1 MPSKKPARMSPIM
14 RDGRALP
21 AAFAAHT
28 PEIIKMTIRKL
39 LGTLYFQVI
48 VAIILGVLIGNY
60 WPAIGIDLK
69 PLGDGFI
76 KLIKMI
82 IGPIIFCTVV
92 GGITS
97 MHDVKQVGRVGGKA
111 LLYFEVVSSIALVLG
126 LLAAHALHPG
136 AGFNVDVNTLDAKAI
151 AGFVSDAA
159 HGEGVSGF
167 LLHAIPATF
176 FDAFAKGEILPVL
189 LVSVMFGI
197 ALVMVGEKGRP
208 LVAVVG
214 QASEVFFRIVGMI
227 SRVAPIGAFGAI
239 AFTVGKYGLASLL
252 PLLKLIG
259 TFYLTAFLFVAC
271 VLGSIARYT
280 GFSIFRLMGYIK
292 SELMIVLGTSSSES
306 ALPQLMQKLE
316 SLGCSKGV
324 VGIVVPTGYTF
335 NLDGTNIYMTLAVL
349 FLAQATNIDLSLEQ
363 QLTLLAVAM
372 LTSKGAG
379 AVVGAGF
386 VALAASLAV
395 VPTVPVAAMVL
406 ILGVDRFMAECR
418 SLTNI
423 IGNAVAAL
431 VVASWEGQL
440 DREKM
445 APIALRCGRK
455 AAVEVVKQG

>member
-1 MPSKKPARMSPIM
+1 MPKNR
-14 RDGRALP
+14 L
-21 AAFAAHT
+21 
-28 PEIIKMTIRKL
+28 EIIKMTIRKL
-39 LGTLYFQVI
+39 LGTLYVQ
-48 VAIILGVLIGNY
+48 VLIAITMGIVIGHY
-60 WPAIGIDLK
+60 WPQIGIDLK

-92 GGITS
+92 SGITS
-97 MHDVKQVGRVGGKA
+97 MHDVKLVGRVGGKA
-111 LLYFEVVSSIALVLG
+111 LLYFEVVSSIALLIG

-136 AGFNVDVNTLDAKAI
+136 AGFNIDVKTLDTSAI
-151 AGFVSDAA
+151 AGFVGQAQ
-159 HGEGVSGF
+159 HGEGVTGF
-167 LLHAIPATF
+167 LLHVIPTTF
-176 FDAFAKGEILPVL
+176 FEAFSQGEILPVL
-189 LVSVMFGI
+189 FVSVLFGI

-208 LVAVVG
+208 LVG
-214 QASEVFFRIVGMI
+214 IINQASEVFFRIVGII

-239 AFTVGKYGLASLL
+239 AFTIGKYGLGSLL

-259 TFYLTAFLFVAC
+259 TFYLTAFIFVVC
-271 VLGSIARYT
+271 VLGSIARYA
-280 GFSIFRLMGYIK
+280 GFSIFKLLAYIK
-292 SELMIVLGTSSSES
+292 AELLIVLGTSSSES
-306 ALPQLMQKLE
+306 ALPQLIQKLE
-316 SLGCSKGV
+316 SLGASKGV

-349 FLAQATNIDLSLEQ
+349 FLAQATNIDLTLEQ

-431 VVASWEGQL
+431 VVAAWEGEL
-440 DREKM
+440 DRSKM
-445 APIALRCGRK
+445 APIALKRGRHAR
-455 AAVEVVKQG
+455 AAANVTAE

>member
-1 MPSKKPARMSPIM
+1 
-14 RDGRALP
+14 
-21 AAFAAHT
+21 
-28 PEIIKMTIRKL
+28 MTIRKL
-39 LGTLYFQVI
+39 LGTLYIQVLI
-48 VAIILGVLIGNY
+48 AIALGVLIGHQ
-60 WPAIGIDLK
+60 WPQIGIDLK

-92 GGITS
+92 SGITS

-111 LLYFEVVSSIALVLG
+111 LLYFEVVSTIALLIG
-126 LLAAHALHPG
+126 ILAAHLLHPG
-136 AGFNVDVNTLDAKAI
+136 VGFNIDVKTLDSSAI
-151 AGFVSDAA
+151 AGFVGQAE
-159 HGEGVSGF
+159 HGEGITGF
-167 LLHAIPATF
+167 LLHVIPATF
-176 FDAFAKGEILPVL
+176 IDAFSKGEILPVL
-189 LVSVMFGI
+189 FVSVLFGVG
-197 ALVMVGEKGRP
+197 LVMVGEKGRP
-208 LVAVVG
+208 WVG
-214 QASEVFFRIVGMI
+214 VINQASEVFFRIVGII

-239 AFTVGKYGLASLL
+239 AFTIGKYGVGSLL
-252 PLLKLIG
+252 PLLKLVG
-259 TFYLTAFLFVAC
+259 TFYVTAFFFIAV
-271 VLGSIARYT
+271 VLGSIARYA
-280 GFSIFRLMGYIK
+280 GFSIFKLMGYIK
-292 SELMIVLGTSSSES
+292 SELLIVLGTSSSES
-306 ALPQLMQKLE
+306 ALPQLIQKLE
-316 SLGCSKGV
+316 SLGASKGV

-349 FLAQATNIDLSLEQ
+349 FLAQATNIHLPLEQ

-431 VVASWEGQL
+431 VVAAWEGEL

-445 APIALRCGRK
+445 APIALKRGCHAR
-455 AAVEVVKQG
+455 AAEAAAQAKMAAE

>member
-1 MPSKKPARMSPIM
+1 
-14 RDGRALP
+14 
-21 AAFAAHT
+21 
-28 PEIIKMTIRKL
+28 MTIRKL
-39 LGTLYFQVI
+39 LGTLYVQVI
-48 VAIILGVLIGNY
+48 IAIVLGVLIGNH
-60 WPAIGIDLK
+60 WPQTGIDLK

-92 GGITS
+92 SGITN

-111 LLYFEVVSSIALVLG
+111 LLYFEIVSTLALAIG

-136 AGFNVDVNTLDAKAI
+136 SGFNVDVKTLDTSAI
-151 AGFVSDAA
+151 ANFVGQAQ
-159 HGEGVSGF
+159 HGEGVIGF
-167 LLHAIPATF
+167 LLHVIPTTF
-176 FDAFAKGEILPVL
+176 FDAFTQGEILPVL
-189 LVSVMFGI
+189 FVSILFGL

-208 LVAVVG
+208 LVAVIH

-227 SRVAPIGAFGAI
+227 ARVAPIGAFGAI
-239 AFTVGKYGLASLL
+239 AFTIGKYGLGSLL
-252 PLLKLIG
+252 PLMKLVG
-259 TFYLTAFLFVAC
+259 TFYLTAFIFITC
-271 VLGSIARYT
+271 VLGSIARYA
-280 GFSIFRLMGYIK
+280 GFSIFRLLGYIK
-292 SELMIVLGTSSSES
+292 SELLIVLGTSSSES
-306 ALPQLMQKLE
+306 ALPQLIQKLE

-349 FLAQATNIDLSLEQ
+349 FLAQATNIDLTLEQ
-363 QLTLLAVAM
+363 QLTLLAVTM

-423 IGNAVAAL
+423 IGNAVATL
-431 VVASWEGQL
+431 VVAAWEGEL
-440 DREKM
+440 DRSKM
-445 APIALRCGRK
+445 APIALKRGRK
-455 AAVEVVKQG
+455 ALAAQAEADAKVTP

>member
-1 MPSKKPARMSPIM
+1 
-14 RDGRALP
+14 
-21 AAFAAHT
+21 
-28 PEIIKMTIRKL
+28 MTIRKL
-39 LGTLYFQVI
+39 LGTLYFQVV
-48 VAIILGVLIGNY
+48 VAIALGVWIGNY
-60 WPAIGIDLK
+60 WPAVGVDLK

-92 GGITS
+92 SGITS

-111 LLYFEVVSSIALVLG
+111 LLYFEVVSSFALVLG
-126 LLAAHALHPG
+126 LLAAHVLQPG
-136 AGFNVDVNTLDAKAI
+136 AGFNIDVKTLDSKAI

-159 HGEGVSGF
+159 HGEGVAGF

-189 LVSVMFGI
+189 LVSILFGI
-197 ALVMVGEKGRP
+197 GLVMVGEKGRP

-259 TFYLTAFLFVAC
+259 TFYLTAFLFVVC

-280 GFSIFRLMGYIK
+280 GFSIFRLLGYIK

-349 FLAQATNIDLSLEQ
+349 FLAQATNIDLTLEQ

-445 APIALRCGRK
+445 APIALKRGRK
-455 AAVEVVKQG
+455 AAVVEAIKQQG

>member
-1 MPSKKPARMSPIM
+1 
-14 RDGRALP
+14 
-21 AAFAAHT
+21 
-28 PEIIKMTIRKL
+28 MTIRKL
-39 LGTLYFQVI
+39 LGTLYIQVLI
-48 VAIILGVLIGNY
+48 AIALGVLIGHQ
-60 WPAIGIDLK
+60 WPQIGIDLK

-92 GGITS
+92 SGITS

-111 LLYFEVVSSIALVLG
+111 LLYFEVVSTIALLIG
-126 LLAAHALHPG
+126 ILAAHLLQPG
-136 AGFNVDVNTLDAKAI
+136 VGFNIDVKTLDSSAI
-151 AGFVSDAA
+151 AGFVGQAE
-159 HGEGVSGF
+159 HGEGITGF
-167 LLHAIPATF
+167 LLHVIPATF
-176 FDAFAKGEILPVL
+176 FDAFSKGEILPVL
-189 LVSVMFGI
+189 FVSVLFGVG
-197 ALVMVGEKGRP
+197 LVMVGEKARP
-208 LVAVVG
+208 LVGVIN
-214 QASEVFFRIVGMI
+214 QASEVFFRIVGII

-239 AFTVGKYGLASLL
+239 AFTIGKYGVGSLL
-252 PLLKLIG
+252 PLLKLVG
-259 TFYLTAFLFVAC
+259 TFYVTAFFFIAV
-271 VLGSIARYT
+271 VLGSIARNA
-280 GFSIFRLMGYIK
+280 GFSIFKLMGYIK
-292 SELMIVLGTSSSES
+292 SELLIVLGTSSSES
-306 ALPQLMQKLE
+306 ALPQLIQKLE
-316 SLGCSKGV
+316 SLGASKGV

-349 FLAQATNIDLSLEQ
+349 FLAQATNIHLPLEQ

-431 VVASWEGQL
+431 VVAAWEGEL
-440 DREKM
+440 DRDKM
-445 APIALRCGRK
+445 APIALKRGRHARATE
-455 AAVEVVKQG
+455 AAAQAKVAAE

>member
-1 MPSKKPARMSPIM
+1 
-14 RDGRALP
+14 
-21 AAFAAHT
+21 
-28 PEIIKMTIRKL
+28 MTIKKL
-39 LGTLYFQVI
+39 LGTLYVQVLI
-48 VAIILGVLIGNY
+48 AIALGVLIGHQ
-60 WPAIGIDLK
+60 WPQVGIDLK

-92 GGITS
+92 SGITS

-111 LLYFEVVSSIALVLG
+111 LLYFEIVSSIALLIG
-126 LLAAHALHPG
+126 ILSAHLLHPG
-136 AGFNVDVNTLDAKAI
+136 VGFNIDVKTLDGSAI
-151 AGFVSDAA
+151 AGFVGQAQ
-159 HGEGVSGF
+159 HGEGVTGF
-167 LLHAIPATF
+167 LLNVIPGTF

-189 LVSVMFGI
+189 FISVLFGLG
-197 ALVMVGEKGRP
+197 LVMVGEKARP
-208 LVAVVG
+208 LVGVIN

-239 AFTVGKYGLASLL
+239 AFTIGKYGVGSLL
-252 PLLKLIG
+252 PLLKLVG
-259 TFYLTAFLFVAC
+259 TFYITAFFFVAV
-271 VLGSIARYT
+271 VLGGISRYA
-280 GFSIFRLMGYIK
+280 GFSIFKLMGYIK
-292 SELMIVLGTSSSES
+292 SELLIVLGTSSSES
-306 ALPQLMQKLE
+306 ALPQLIQKIE
-316 SLGCSKGV
+316 SLGASKGV

-349 FLAQATNIDLSLEQ
+349 FLAQATNTPLPLEQ

-431 VVASWEGQL
+431 VVAAWEGEL

-445 APIALRCGRK
+445 APIALKRGRHAR
-455 AAVEVVKQG
+455 AAQAAQAAQAKIAAE

>member
-1 MPSKKPARMSPIM
+1 
-14 RDGRALP
+14 
-21 AAFAAHT
+21 
-28 PEIIKMTIRKL
+28 MTIRKL
-39 LGTLYFQVI
+39 LGTLYIQVLI
-48 VAIILGVLIGNY
+48 AIALGVLIGHQ
-60 WPAIGIDLK
+60 WPQIGIDLK

-92 GGITS
+92 SGITS

-111 LLYFEVVSSIALVLG
+111 LLYFEVVSTIALLIG
-126 LLAAHALHPG
+126 ILAAHLLQPG
-136 AGFNVDVNTLDAKAI
+136 VGFNIDVKTLDSSAI
-151 AGFVSDAA
+151 AGFVGQAE
-159 HGEGVSGF
+159 HGEGITGF
-167 LLHAIPATF
+167 LLHVIPATF
-176 FDAFAKGEILPVL
+176 FDAFSKGEILPVL
-189 LVSVMFGI
+189 FVSVLFGVG
-197 ALVMVGEKGRP
+197 LVMVGEKARP
-208 LVAVVG
+208 LVGVIN
-214 QASEVFFRIVGMI
+214 QASEVFFRIVGII

-239 AFTVGKYGLASLL
+239 AFTIGKYGVGSLL
-252 PLLKLIG
+252 PLLKLVG
-259 TFYLTAFLFVAC
+259 TFYVTAFFFIAV
-271 VLGSIARYT
+271 VLGSIARNA
-280 GFSIFRLMGYIK
+280 GFSIFKLMGYIK
-292 SELMIVLGTSSSES
+292 SELLIVLGTSSSES
-306 ALPQLMQKLE
+306 ALPQLIQKLE
-316 SLGCSKGV
+316 SLGASKGV

-349 FLAQATNIDLSLEQ
+349 FLAQATNIHLPLEQ

-431 VVASWEGQL
+431 VVAAWEGEL

-445 APIALRCGRK
+445 APIALKRGRHAR
-455 AAVEVVKQG
+455 AAETAAQAKVATE

>member
-1 MPSKKPARMSPIM
+1 MACDGFCLPKKTI
-14 RDGRALP
+14 
-21 AAFAAHT
+21 
-28 PEIIKMTIRKL
+28 EIITMTIKKL
-39 LGTLYFQVI
+39 LGTLYVQVLI
-48 VAIILGVLIGNY
+48 AIALGVLIGHQ
-60 WPAIGIDLK
+60 WPQVGIDLK

-92 GGITS
+92 SGITS

-111 LLYFEVVSSIALVLG
+111 LLYFEIVSSIALLIG
-126 LLAAHALHPG
+126 ILSAHLLHPG
-136 AGFNVDVNTLDAKAI
+136 VGFNIDVKTLDGSAI
-151 AGFVSDAA
+151 AGFVGQAQ
-159 HGEGVSGF
+159 HGEGVTGF
-167 LLHAIPATF
+167 LLNVIPGTF

-189 LVSVMFGI
+189 FISVLFGLG
-197 ALVMVGEKGRP
+197 LVMVGEKARP
-208 LVAVVG
+208 LVGVIN

-239 AFTVGKYGLASLL
+239 AFTIGKYGVGSLL
-252 PLLKLIG
+252 PLLKLVG
-259 TFYLTAFLFVAC
+259 TFYITAFFFVAV
-271 VLGSIARYT
+271 VLGGISRYA
-280 GFSIFRLMGYIK
+280 GFSIFKLMGYIK
-292 SELMIVLGTSSSES
+292 SELLIVLGTSSSES
-306 ALPQLMQKLE
+306 ALPQLIQKIE
-316 SLGCSKGV
+316 SLGASKGV

-349 FLAQATNIDLSLEQ
+349 FLAQATNTPLPLEQ

-431 VVASWEGQL
+431 VVAAWEGEL

-445 APIALRCGRK
+445 APIALKRGRHAR
-455 AAVEVVKQG
+455 AAQAAQAAQAKIAAE

>member
-1 MPSKKPARMSPIM
+1 
-14 RDGRALP
+14 
-21 AAFAAHT
+21 
-28 PEIIKMTIRKL
+28 MTIRKL
-39 LGTLYFQVI
+39 LGTLYVQVI
-48 VAIILGVLIGNY
+48 IAIVLGVLIGNH
-60 WPAIGIDLK
+60 WPQVGIDLK

-92 GGITS
+92 SGITS

-111 LLYFEVVSSIALVLG
+111 LLYFEIVSSIALVIG
-126 LLAAHALHPG
+126 ILAAHLLHPG
-136 AGFNVDVNTLDAKAI
+136 VGFNIDVKTLDTSAI
-151 AGFVSDAA
+151 AGFVGQAE
-159 HGEGVSGF
+159 HGEGVTGF
-167 LLHAIPATF
+167 LMHVIPTTF
-176 FDAFAKGEILPVL
+176 FDAFSKGEILPVL
-189 LVSVMFGI
+189 FVSVLFGLG
-197 ALVMVGEKGRP
+197 LVMIGEKGR
-208 LVAVVG
+208 
-214 QASEVFFRIVGMI
+214 FFRIVGMI

-239 AFTVGKYGLASLL
+239 AFTIGKYGLGSLL
-252 PLLKLIG
+252 PLLKLVG
-259 TFYLTAFLFVAC
+259 TFYVTAFFFVAV
-271 VLGSIARYT
+271 VLGSIARYV
-280 GFSIFRLMGYIK
+280 GFSIFKLLTYIK
-292 SELMIVLGTSSSES
+292 AELLIVLGTSSSES
-306 ALPQLMQKLE
+306 ALPQLIQKLE
-316 SLGCSKGV
+316 SLGASKGV

-349 FLAQATNIDLSLEQ
+349 FLAQATNIDLTLEQ

-431 VVASWEGQL
+431 VVAAWEGEL

-445 APIALRCGRK
+445 APIALKHGRHAR
-455 AAVEVVKQG
+455 AAAQAKIAAE

>member
-1 MPSKKPARMSPIM
+1 
-14 RDGRALP
+14 
-21 AAFAAHT
+21 
-28 PEIIKMTIRKL
+28 MTIRKL
-39 LGTLYFQVI
+39 LGTLYVQVVIAI
-48 VAIILGVLIGNY
+48 VLGVLIGNH
-60 WPAIGIDLK
+60 WPQTGIDLK

-92 GGITS
+92 SGITS

-111 LLYFEVVSSIALVLG
+111 LLYFEIVSTFALAIG

-136 AGFNVDVNTLDAKAI
+136 AGFNVDVKTLDSSTI
-151 AGFVSDAA
+151 AGFVGQAQ
-159 HGEGVSGF
+159 HGEGITGF
-167 LLHAIPATF
+167 LLHVIPSTF
-176 FDAFAKGEILPVL
+176 FDAFAQGEILPVL
-189 LVSVMFGI
+189 FISILFGL
-197 ALVMVGEKGRP
+197 ALVMVGEKARP
-208 LVAVVG
+208 LVGVIH

-227 SRVAPIGAFGAI
+227 ARVAPIGAFGAM
-239 AFTVGKYGLASLL
+239 AFTIGKYGLGSLL
-252 PLLKLIG
+252 PLMKLVG
-259 TFYLTAFLFVAC
+259 TFYLTAFIFITC
-271 VLGSIARYT
+271 VLGSIARYA
-280 GFSIFRLMGYIK
+280 GFSIFRLLGYIK
-292 SELMIVLGTSSSES
+292 SELLIVLGTSSSES
-306 ALPQLMQKLE
+306 ALPQLIQKLE

-349 FLAQATNIDLSLEQ
+349 FLAQATNIDLTLEQ
-363 QLTLLAVAM
+363 QLTLLAVTM

-423 IGNAVAAL
+423 IGNAVASL
-431 VVASWEGQL
+431 VVAAWEGEL
-440 DREKM
+440 DRGKM
-445 APIALRCGRK
+445 APIALKRERQALATQ
-455 AAVEVVKQG
+455 AAVEAAKATP

>member
-1 MPSKKPARMSPIM
+1 
-14 RDGRALP
+14 
-21 AAFAAHT
+21 
-28 PEIIKMTIRKL
+28 MTIKKL
-39 LGTLYFQVI
+39 LGTLYVQVVI
-48 VAIILGVLIGNY
+48 AICLGILIGNY
-60 WPAIGIDLK
+60 WPSLGVDLK

-92 GGITS
+92 SGITS

-126 LLAAHALHPG
+126 LLAAHLMRPG
-136 AGFNVDVNTLDAKAI
+136 AGFNIDVKTLDSSAI
-151 AGFVSDAA
+151 AGFVGQAE
-159 HGEGVSGF
+159 HGEGIVGF
-167 LLHAIPATF
+167 LLHVIPSTF
-176 FDAFAKGEILPVL
+176 FDAFSKGEILPVL
-189 LVSVMFGI
+189 FVSILFGVGLVI
-197 ALVMVGEKGRP
+197 VGEKARP
-208 LVAVVG
+208 LAGLVN

-239 AFTVGKYGLASLL
+239 AFTIGKYGLGSLL
-252 PLLKLIG
+252 PLLKLVG
-259 TFYLTAFLFVAC
+259 TFYVTGLFFVVV
-271 VLGSIARYT
+271 VLGGIARYA
-280 GFSIFRLMGYIK
+280 GVNIFKLLSYIK
-292 SELMIVLGTSSSES
+292 AELMIVLGTSSSES
-306 ALPQLMQKLE
+306 ALPQLIQKLE
-316 SLGCSKGV
+316 SLGASKGV

-349 FLAQATNIDLSLEQ
+349 FLAQATNIELTLEQ
-363 QLTLLAVAM
+363 QFTLLAVAM

-423 IGNAVAAL
+423 IGNAVATL
-431 VVASWEGQL
+431 VVAAWEGQL
-440 DREKM
+440 DRTQL
-445 APIALRCGRK
+445 APVAIKSGKQSMIGRPK
-455 AAVEVVKQG
+455 PAAAE

>member
-1 MPSKKPARMSPIM
+1 
-14 RDGRALP
+14 
-21 AAFAAHT
+21 
-28 PEIIKMTIRKL
+28 MTFKKL
-39 LGTLYFQVI
+39 LGTLYVQVVIAIALGI
-48 VAIILGVLIGNY
+48 VVGNY
-60 WPAIGIDLK
+60 WPQAGVDLK

-92 GGITS
+92 SGITS

-111 LLYFEVVSSIALVLG
+111 LAYFEVVSTIALLVG
-126 LLAAHALHPG
+126 LLAAHLIHPG
-136 AGFNVDVNTLDAKAI
+136 AGFNIDVKTLDSSAI
-151 AGFVSDAA
+151 AGFVGQAE
-159 HGEGVSGF
+159 HGEGVVGF
-167 LLHAIPATF
+167 LLHVIPSTF
-176 FDAFAKGEILPVL
+176 FDAFSKGEILPVL
-189 LVSVMFGI
+189 FVSILFGVGLVI
-197 ALVMVGEKGRP
+197 VGDKARP
-208 LVAVVG
+208 LVGVIN

-239 AFTVGKYGLASLL
+239 AFTIGKYGLGSLL
-252 PLLKLIG
+252 PLLKLVG
-259 TFYLTAFLFVAC
+259 TFYIAGLFFVIV
-271 VLGSIARYT
+271 VLGGIARYA
-280 GFSIFRLMGYIK
+280 GVNIFKLLGYIK
-292 SELMIVLGTSSSES
+292 AELMIVLGTSSSES
-306 ALPQLMQKLE
+306 ALPQLIQKLE
-316 SLGCSKGV
+316 TLGASKGV

-363 QLTLLAVAM
+363 QFTLLVVAM

-423 IGNAVAAL
+423 IGNAVATL
-431 VVASWEGQL
+431 VVAAWEGQL
-440 DREKM
+440 DRAKL
-445 APIALRCGRK
+445 APVAVKSRHQDRK
-455 AAVEVVKQG
+455 SVV